1 MTLLMIDWLSV
12 GVKAGQFILSFSILV
27 TLHELGHFIPAKLF
41 NCRVDKFYLFFD
53 PWFSIWKKK
62 KGETEY
68 GIGWVPFGGYVKIAG
83 MIDESMDKEQ
93 MNKPPEPHEFR
104 SKPAWQRLII
114 MIGGVLVNVI
124 LAIIIFIGITWVW
137 GEEYLPVKNLKNG
150 IVADSL
156 AKSIGI
162 KDGDNVV
169 GIDGKPLEAF
179 GTLEAEMVLGDA
191 KVLQV
196 TRNDSAFDLQ
206 VPEGFTKKLA
216 KVANET
222 SLVMPRYPA
231 IIDSVSSTA
240 VFTKDALLK
249 NDQII
254 AFNNKP
260 FLFYH
265 EFDQLKKGY
274 EDSIVS
280 LTVLRGTDTVDVRV
294 KVNEKG
300 KLGFFGKNPLV
311 LFGTNTKT
319 YGFFESIPVGF
330 TKTWET
336 LDSYVTGIKQIFT
349 GKVAASDSL
358 GSVISI
364 GNTFPGT
371 WDWERFWTLTGIF
384 SIILAFMNI
393 LPIPALD
400 GGHAL
405 FTLYEMITKRKPSDK
420 FMEYAQ
426 MVGMVLLL
434 SLMVY
439 ALGLDFWRLFK

>member
-1 MTLLMIDWLSV
+1 MTLLAIDWLSV

-93 MNKPPEPHEFR
+93 LSKPAEPYEFR

-114 MIGGVLVNVI
+114 MIGGVLVNVL
-124 LAIIIFIGITWVW
+124 LAIVIFIGITWVW
-137 GEEYLPVKNLKNG
+137 GEEYLPVKNIKQG
-150 IVADSL
+150 VVADSL
-156 AKSIGI
+156 AKTIGI
-162 KDGDNVV
+162 QDGDNVV

-179 GTLEAEMVLGDA
+179 GTLESEMVLNDA

-206 VPEGFTKKLA
+206 VPAGFIAKLA

-231 IIDSVSSTA
+231 IVDSVSSTA
-240 VFTKDALLK
+240 VFTKGALKK
-249 NDQII
+249 NDQLLAI
-254 AFNNKP
+254 NNKP

-265 EFDQLKKGY
+265 EFDELKKGY

-280 LTVLRGTDTVDVRV
+280 LTVLRGIDTVDVRV
-294 KVNEKG
+294 KINEKG
-300 KLGFFGKNPLV
+300 KLGFFGRSPLKI
-311 LFGTNTKT
+311 FGTKTKT
-319 YGFFESIPVGF
+319 YGFIESIPVGF
-330 TKTWET
+330 NKTWET
-336 LDSYVTGIKQIFT
+336 LDRYVTGIKQIFT

>member
-1 MTLLMIDWLSV
+1 MTLLSVDWLSV

-93 MNKPPEPHEFR
+93 MNKPAEPHEFR

-114 MIGGVLVNVI
+114 MIGGVLVNVV
-124 LAIIIFIGITWVW
+124 LAIVIFIGITWVW

-169 GIDGKPLEAF
+169 GIDGNPLEAF
-179 GTLEAEMVLGDA
+179 GTLEAEIVLNDA

-196 TRNDSAFDLQ
+196 TRNDSAMDIQ
-206 VPEGFTKKLA
+206 VPAGFIGKLA

-231 IIDSVSSTA
+231 IVDSVSSTA
-240 VFTKDALLK
+240 VFTKDALIK

-280 LTVLRGTDTVDVRV
+280 LTVLRGIDTVDVRV
-294 KVNEKG
+294 KVSEKG

-330 TKTWET
+330 AKTWET
-336 LDSYVTGIKQIFT
+336 LDRYVTGIKQIFT

>member
-1 MTLLMIDWLSV
+1 MTLLAIDWLSV

-93 MNKPPEPHEFR
+93 LSKPPEPHEFR

-114 MIGGVLVNVI
+114 MTGGVIVNVI
-124 LAIIIFIGITWVW
+124 LAIVIFIGITWVW
-137 GEEYLPVKNLKNG
+137 GEEYLPVKNIKQG

-162 KDGDNVV
+162 QDGDNVV
-169 GIDGKPLEAF
+169 GVDGKPLEVF
-179 GTLEAEMVLGDA
+179 GTLEAEMVLHDA

-206 VPEGFTKKLA
+206 VPAGFIAKLA

-231 IIDSVSSTA
+231 IVDSVSSTA
-240 VFTKDALLK
+240 VFTKDALIK
-249 NDQII
+249 NDQLLAI
-254 AFNNKP
+254 NNKP

-280 LTVLRGTDTVDVRV
+280 LTVLRGNDTVDVRV
-294 KVNEKG
+294 KINEKG
-300 KLGFFGKNPLV
+300 KLGFFGRSPLKI
-311 LFGTNTKT
+311 FGTQTQT
-319 YGFFESIPVGF
+319 YSFIEAIPVGF
-330 TKTWET
+330 NKTWET
-336 LDSYVTGIKQIFT
+336 LDRYVTGIKQIFT

-364 GNTFPGT
+364 GNTFPGS

-426 MVGMVLLL
+426 MVGMVILL

>member
-1 MTLLMIDWLSV
+1 MTLLAIDWLSV

-93 MNKPPEPHEFR
+93 LSKPAEPYEFR

-124 LAIIIFIGITWVW
+124 LAIVIFIGITWVW
-137 GEEYLPVKNLKNG
+137 GEEYLPVKNIKQGL
-150 IVADSL
+150 VVDSL
-156 AKSIGI
+156 AKTIGI
-162 KDGDNVV
+162 QDGDNVV
-169 GIDGKPLEAF
+169 GIDGKPLEVF
-179 GTLEAEMVLGDA
+179 GTLEAEMVLNDA
-191 KVLQV
+191 KVLQI

-206 VPEGFTKKLA
+206 VPAGFNSKLA

-222 SLVMPRYPA
+222 SIVMPRYPA
-231 IIDSVSSTA
+231 IVDSVASTA
-240 VFTKDALLK
+240 VFTKNALVK
-249 NDQII
+249 NDQLI
-254 AFNNKP
+254 AINNKP
-260 FLFYH
+260 FLFYY
-265 EFDQLKKGY
+265 EFEQLKKGY

-280 LTVLRGTDTVDVRV
+280 LTVLRGMDTVDVRV
-294 KVNEKG
+294 KINEKG
-300 KLGFFGKNPLV
+300 KLGFFGRSPLKI
-311 LFGTNTKT
+311 FGTKT
-319 YGFFESIPVGF
+319 QTYSFIESIPVGF
-330 TKTWET
+330 NKTWET
-336 LDSYVTGIKQIFT
+336 LDRYVTGIKQIFT

-426 MVGMVLLL
+426 MVGMVILL

>member
-1 MTLLMIDWLSV
+1 MTLLAIDWLSV

-93 MNKPPEPHEFR
+93 LSKPAEPYEFR

-114 MIGGVLVNVI
+114 MIGGVLVNVL
-124 LAIIIFIGITWVW
+124 LAIVIFIGITWVW
-137 GEEYLPVKNLKNG
+137 GEEYLPVKNIKQG
-150 IVADSL
+150 VVADSL
-156 AKSIGI
+156 AKTIGI
-162 KDGDNVV
+162 QDGDNVV

-179 GTLEAEMVLGDA
+179 GTLESEMVLNDA
-191 KVLQV
+191 KLLQV
-196 TRNDSAFDLQ
+196 TRNDSAFDVQ
-206 VPEGFTKKLA
+206 VPAGFIAKLA

-231 IIDSVSSTA
+231 IVDSVSSTA
-240 VFTKDALLK
+240 VFTKDALKK
-249 NDQII
+249 NDQLLAI
-254 AFNNKP
+254 NNKP

-294 KVNEKG
+294 KINEKG
-300 KLGFFGKNPLV
+300 KLGFFGRSPLKI
-311 LFGTNTKT
+311 FGTKTKT
-319 YGFFESIPVGF
+319 YGFIESIPVGF
-330 TKTWET
+330 NKTWET
-336 LDSYVTGIKQIFT
+336 LDRYVTGIKQIFT